1 MKTKQQLIEDIKKM
15 AIENVSEPKLLE
27 FSLKK
32 GHELACY
39 YNANQD
45 IVHIGMCL
53 MDIKL
58 KEALALNKQ
67 PQHIQMAV
75 DFAEYFLKEY
85 DISDNEKAKI
95 INCIEAHHGKVSFQ
109 CIEAEICANADC
121 YIFIHPIGIFTY
133 MELLIKREKSL
144 DERTMQLRNKLEEKH
159 KIISLDKVKDELE
172 ENYQMF
178 LKIFNDTLEIEKFN

>member
-1 MKTKQQLIEDIKKM
+1 MKTRQQLIEDIKKL

-32 GHELACY
+32 GQELADY

-45 IVHIGMCL
+45 IVHIGLCM

-67 PQHIQMAV
+67 SEHIKMAV
-75 DFAEYFLKEY
+75 DFAKDFLKEY
-85 DISDNEKAKI
+85 DISDNEKEKI
-95 INCIEAHHGKVSFQ
+95 YNCIEAHHNKVPFK
-109 CIEAEICANADC
+109 CTEAEICANADC

-144 DERTMQLRNKLEEKH
+144 EERTIQLRNKLEEKH
-159 KIISLDKVKDELE
+159 QIISLDKVKEELE
-172 ENYQMF
+172 DNYQMF
-178 LKIFNDTLEIEKFN
+178 LKLFNDTLAK